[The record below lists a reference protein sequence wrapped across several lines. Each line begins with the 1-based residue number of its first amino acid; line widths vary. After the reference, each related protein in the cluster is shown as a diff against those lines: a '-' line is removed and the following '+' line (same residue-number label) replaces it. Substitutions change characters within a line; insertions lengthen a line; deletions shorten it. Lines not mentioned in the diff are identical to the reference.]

1 MTPNPSPK
9 EPIQGETS
17 FPLDSLSDSTS
28 SLEDLVSYPVRDSF
42 LYLVCKRLFD
52 IAGSLAGILL
62 FLPLM
67 IPLALMIRL
76 ESKGPIF
83 FRQIRVGKNRKHFA
97 CFKFRSMVDNAED
110 MKDGLEA
117 LNEAKGPMFKIQDDP
132 RITDLGSFLRRSSLD
147 ELPQLFNVL
156 KGDMSIVGPRPQIPS
171 EVADYEP
178 WHYRRLE
185 VQPGITCLWQ
195 ISGRSSIGFNEW
207 MRLDSEYVRNRNFL
221 LDLKILLFTLPAII
235 ARRGAY

>member
-1 MTPNPSPK
+1 
-9 EPIQGETS
+9 
-17 FPLDSLSDSTS
+17 
-28 SLEDLVSYPVRDSF
+28 
-42 LYLVCKRLFD
+42 
-52 IAGSLAGILL
+52 
-62 FLPLM
+62 
-67 IPLALMIRL
+67 
-76 ESKGPIF
+76 
-83 FRQIRVGKNRKHFA
+83 
-97 CFKFRSMVDNAED
+97 MVDNAED